1 MLPMPVTAL
10 PGNAEAMA
18 DSVNLSEHRGR
29 VVEIVTA
36 SGSTYWVVPLATRT
50 TFRRRGVT
58 CVRGLS
64 ITTNS
69 ETVNRF
75 PTDPTALEAVNTV
88 RTGQPWRFG
97 DKGTTSNVRSV
108 RVL

>member
-1 MLPMPVTAL
+1 MHPSPVTTL
-10 PGNAEAMA
+10 PENAEAMA
-18 DSVNLSEHRGR
+18 DSVNLSEHSGR

-36 SGSTYWVVPLATRT
+36 SGSTYWVTIPSGRR
-50 TFRRRGVT
+50 TFRRGGVI

-69 ETVNRF
+69 ESVSRFAVN
-75 PTDPTALEAVNTV
+75 PMEIEAVNTV

-97 DKGTTSNVRSV
+97 DKGSTSNVRSV
-108 RVL
+108 KVL